1 MLGPFPSFKPAK
13 FLNRLLIHMPVKGRR
28 IFLVLVDI
36 FLIFL
41 SAWLCFWLRSSTN
54 SQGDLIE
61 YFWIIPVSIIFGLP
75 LYIFTGQY
83 QGLTRYVGSPAL
95 YRLISRNLLLILFVV
110 TYGFLF
116 KFRLQNFSGWVL
128 YLLLISGLTGFVR
141 FILRDFLLTLPIKV
155 SKKVPRV
162 AIFGA
167 GSAGAQLAAALR
179 LSGSHIVEMFLD
191 DSPHL
196 WGRNLNGIKIYPRE
210 SLVRYQSKLD
220 KVLLAIPSLSRN
232 NRREIIDYL
241 QKHCVEVLQPPSIDD
256 LTKGKASIDSLRPI
270 EIEDLL
276 GRDIVEPDPNL
287 LGPGIKGNVVCVT
300 GAGGS
305 IGGELCRQ
313 IVSLNPSKIVLFEI
327 NEPSLYKI
335 QKELNNKF
343 NNTNIE
349 ILPILGNACDPNLLR
364 KTFQN
369 NQVRLVFHAAAYKH
383 VPLVEIN
390 PFQGIFNNFLST
402 KFVCEAS
409 LASGV
414 DQMIL
419 ISSDKAVR
427 PTNVMG
433 ASKRLSELVIQS
445 FAENNINSVVNK
457 KILFSMVRFGNVL
470 DSSGSVVPLFR
481 EQITNGGP
489 ITLTHKEIIRY
500 FMTIPEAALLVIQSA
515 VLAKGGDLFLLDMG
529 EPVLIYD
536 LACKMINLSGL
547 TVKDLNNPNGDIQ
560 IITTGLRPGEKLFE
574 ELLIDGNAEKT
585 IHPLIYHAKPKS
597 IPSDELFV
605 LFDEL
610 QNNLLNMQ
618 DEQKALSLLAKIVP
632 EWTSSQFK

>member
-1 MLGPFPSFKPAK
+1 M
-13 FLNRLLIHMPVKGRR
+13 
-28 IFLVLVDI
+28 
-36 FLIFL
+36 
-41 SAWLCFWLRSSTN
+41 
-54 SQGDLIE
+54 
-61 YFWIIPVSIIFGLP
+61 
-75 LYIFTGQY
+75 
-83 QGLTRYVGSPAL
+83 
-95 YRLISRNLLLILFVV
+95 
-110 TYGFLF
+110 
-116 KFRLQNFSGWVL
+116 
-128 YLLLISGLTGFVR
+128 
-141 FILRDFLLTLPIKV
+141 
-155 SKKVPRV
+155 
-162 AIFGA
+162 
-167 GSAGAQLAAALR
+167 
-179 LSGSHIVEMFLD
+179 
-191 DSPHL
+191 
-196 WGRNLNGIKIYPRE
+196 
-210 SLVRYQSKLD
+210 RYQSKLD

>member
-1 MLGPFPSFKPAK
+1 MGGSFISLTPAK
-13 FLNRLLIHMPVKGRR
+13 ILNRLLLQLPAKSRR
-28 IFLVLVDI
+28 LLLVLIDVI
-36 FLIFL
+36 LISF

-54 SQGDLIE
+54 SAE
-61 YFWIIPVSIIFGLP
+61 FFWIIPVSIIFALP

-95 YRLISRNLLLILFVV
+95 YRLIIRNLLLILFLV

-116 KFRLQNFSGWVL
+116 KLPLQDLSGWVL
-128 YLLLISGLTGFVR
+128 YLLLIVGSTGFIR
-141 FILRDFLLTLPIKV
+141 FILRDFLLTLPIKD
-155 SKKVPRV
+155 SKKIPRV

-179 LSGSHIVEMFLD
+179 LSGSYVVEMFID
-191 DSPHL
+191 DAPHL
-196 WGRNLNGIKIYPRE
+196 WGRNINGVSIYPRE
-210 SLVRYQSKLD
+210 SLLKFHSKLD

-232 NRREIIDYL
+232 NRREIIEYL
-241 QKHCVEVLQPPSIDD
+241 HKNCVEVLQPPSIDD
-256 LTKGKASIDSLRPI
+256 LTKGVASIDTLRPI

-276 GRDIVEPDPNL
+276 GRDIVEPDPKL
-287 LGPGIKGNVVCVT
+287 LGPGIEGNVVCIT

-313 IVSLNPSKIVLFEI
+313 IACLNPSKIVLFEI

-343 NNTNIE
+343 KNTNIE
-349 ILPILGNACDPNLLR
+349 ILPIMGNACDPNLLL
-364 KTFQN
+364 KTFKN
-369 NQVRLVFHAAAYKH
+369 NRVRIVFHAAAYKH

-390 PFQGIFNNFLST
+390 PFQGISNNFLST
-402 KFVCEAS
+402 KFVCEACV
-409 LASGV
+409 ASEV

-445 FAENNINSVVNK
+445 FAEKNINSVGNK

-470 DSSGSVVPLFR
+470 GSSGSVVPLFR

-489 ITLTHKEIIRY
+489 ITLTHKKIIRY

-547 TVKDLNNPNGDIQ
+547 TVKDFDNPNGDIE

-585 IHPLIYHAKPKS
+585 THPLIYQAKPKS
-597 IPSDELFV
+597 IPYEELFA

-610 QNNLLNMQ
+610 QNNLLISKN
-618 DEQKALSLLAKIVP
+618 EQVAISLLSKLVP
-632 EWTSSQFK
+632 EWTSSALK